1 MRREF
6 RRAIAGIIE
15 IQPYIYG
22 IESKIEKEQEK
33 VIADMT
39 SPAEKVVKKLIELDN
54 RRIDLCNLKVLYA
67 FMEKGLGA
75 DFALFKTVVLSNADS
90 KLYDRAEEEI
100 KRVGYDAGRALKE
113 FGYLFKSLK
122 RRAKPLVKSAV
133 GVFCN
138 A

>member
-90 KLYDRAEEEI
+90 KLYDRAEEEM
-100 KRVGYDAGRALKE
+100 KRVGYDASRALKE